1 VQQRRQYVL
10 FFGLV
15 ALVLAAGVFLARS
28 RRARE
33 SGALTAVPRDAWL
46 VARID
51 VAALRQSPI
60 AKSVLGSGSATIVP
74 GLGSLGDTCGF
85 DPLSRLHELVMVS
98 PEGGERGDFG
108 VAFSGDFSRDEL
120 AACADKVI
128 RAHGGRPSSSTRGD
142 FTVIEDGARAQHARV
157 AYREGGPFLVG
168 HGAWLDTMIDAAD
181 GKAERERH
189 EHAELRAALEKRGG
203 AARSI
208 LVTAVLPKALRERL
222 KAELADQ
229 AAASDADRAYASV
242 LAVEQAGV
250 SVASGGP
257 GSTTE
262 VAVELRCESQHDCEA
277 VRDVGERKRHALSSD
292 FGVRII
298 GLGPLLDSLNLEV
311 HGSSLTATAHGSTD
325 DLARVVQRAVDLR
338 SLERSA
344 QSPSATPS
352 SSSR

>member
-1 VQQRRQYVL
+1 
-10 FFGLV
+10 
-15 ALVLAAGVFLARS
+15 
-28 RRARE
+28 
-33 SGALTAVPRDAWL
+33 VPRDAWL

-51 VAALRQSPI
+51 VATLRQSPI

-85 DPLSRLHELVMVS
+85 DPLARLHELVMAS

-108 VAFSGDFSRDEL
+108 VAFSGDFSREEL

-142 FTVIEDGARAQHARV
+142 FTVIEDGASAKHARV

-168 HGAWLDTMIDAAD
+168 HGPWLDAMIDAAD
-181 GKAERERH
+181 GKVERERH
-189 EHAELRAALEKRGG
+189 EHADLRAALEKRGG

-222 KAELADQ
+222 KAELAGQ
-229 AAASDADRAYASV
+229 AAGSGAANDVDRAYASV

-277 VRDVGERKRHALSSD
+277 VRDVGERKRLALSRD

-298 GLGPLLDSLNLEV
+298 GLGPLLDSLNVEV
-311 HGSSLTATAHGSTD
+311 HGSSLTAAAHGPTD

-338 SLERSA
+338 SLEHSPE
-344 QSPSATPS
+344 SPSAAPS
-352 SSSR
+352 SRPSP